1 MSGMRR
7 NCQCVLYNVSPPP
20 LFISITRC
28 KILSF
33 ASLSATNLISARLE
47 RFVTIRREQSLSIL
61 NSFSINSGISSLA
74 RNYFHGRYTQI
85 YMNRGINSNDSAR
98 RYQPKFLLLTLLA
111 YHTCNTSKREN
122 REFLARVVIV
132 AEQVSRIISPVAQI
146 WPGRYAAPERR
157 RGGSCRI
164 TISAVIKPVGLCTC
178 MHTSPPLL
186 PWQTRFTRRGAR
198 SVHRTDVPAA
208 RAART
213 EPGAARAPR
222 EERVAAGSASGVDAP
237 GDGAACSG
245 PSRAGSSGCTS
256 APLGARKLGPRR
268 V

>member
-1 MSGMRR
+1 
-7 NCQCVLYNVSPPP
+7 
-20 LFISITRC
+20 
-28 KILSF
+28 
-33 ASLSATNLISARLE
+33 
-47 RFVTIRREQSLSIL
+47 
-61 NSFSINSGISSLA
+61 
-74 RNYFHGRYTQI
+74 
-85 YMNRGINSNDSAR
+85 MNRGINSNDSAR
-98 RYQPKFLLLTLLA
+98 RYQPKFLLLLTLLA
-111 YHTCNTSKREN
+111 HHTCNTSKREN

-222 EERVAAGSASGVDAP
+222 EERAAAGSASGVDAP